1 MYKFR
6 RLNILYNSN
15 LTTNATNLMNAPLY
29 LARSG
34 HVDNE
39 LISATGSIGY
49 YWSST
54 ADGSGKARRLGFNS
68 NGVGPDNYND
78 RYYGF
83 SLRCVLREFTYSVV
97 GTGPNN
103 NNTIPNGID
112 LTGDQNVGYAPNAFT
127 TIMNT
132 YPLYFSRSGYLDGT
146 TLYSFGVIGSYWS
159 STVNSPALAY
169 DLGFGSGALYPAYR
183 DYRLSG
189 RSLRCLS
196 R

>member
-1 MYKFR
+1 
-6 RLNILYNSN
+6 
-15 LTTNATNLMNAPLY
+15 MNAPLY

-34 HVDNE
+34 YIDGTIHN
-39 LISATGSIGY
+39 IGY
-49 YWSST
+49 DSGFYWSST
-54 ADGSGKARRLGFNS
+54 FSNLERTRLLGFNS
-68 NGVGPDNYND
+68 GNILPENSNF

-103 NNTIPNGID
+103 DDTIPNGID
-112 LTGDQNVGYAPNAFT
+112 LTGSQNVGYAPNAFT

-132 YPLYFSRSGYLDGT
+132 HPLYFIRSGYLDGIT
-146 TLYSFGVIGSYWS
+146 IRNFGNSGGYWS
-159 STVNSPALAY
+159 STIYSSTNAY
-169 DLGFGSGALYPAYR
+169 YLGFHSGALYPALHGDR
-183 DYRLSG
+183 DFG